1 MNTAPRILL
10 VDDNEQNLEVYEAV
24 LREHRYGVTKARDGI
39 EGIDRFEKYQP
50 DLVIVDLM
58 MPRLNGLEFCARL
71 RRSPHGR
78 AVPIL
83 VLTGLNEPDA
93 HRKARQ
99 NGASDLLVKPFQT
112 DALLERIRGLLA
124 KPAP

>member
-39 EGIDRFEKYQP
+39 EGLDRFEKYQP

-71 RRSPHGR
+71 RRSPRGR

-83 VLTGLNEPDA
+83 VLTGLDEPA
-93 HRKARQ
+93 ARQKARQ
-99 NGASDLLVKPFQT
+99 NGASDFLAKPFQT
-112 DALLERIRGLLA
+112 ATLLQHVRALLA
-124 KPAP
+124 SKKS